1 MPLLEGIFARIDKT
15 GGIVGEKMSKSADN
29 YVGID
34 EPAEEQVRKLMLVD
48 DRVIFRYFELLSSR
62 PGREISDLETDL
74 QNGRHPKEIKK
85 LFAREIVARHHG
97 EAAVEPAITAW
108 ESKFEGA
115 IPLDVPQVQ
124 VLSQTEKLWLPKALS
139 LAKLV
144 ASTSQG
150 RQLVEQGGVEVDRVK
165 VKDGKFELE
174 VGKTYLI
181 RVGSKNRRFV
191 HIEVIGQ
198 S

>member
-1 MPLLEGIFARIDKT
+1 
-15 GGIVGEKMSKSADN
+15 MSKSADN

-34 EPAEEQVRKLMLVD
+34 EPGEEQVRKLMLVD
-48 DRVIFRYFELLSSR
+48 DHVIFRYFELLSSR
-62 PGREISDLETDL
+62 HRREIANLEADLH
-74 QNGRHPKEIKK
+74 NGRHPKDIKK
-85 LFAREIVARHHG
+85 IFAREIVAQYHG
-97 EAAVEPAITAW
+97 EAAVEPAIAAW

-115 IPLDVPQVQ
+115 APLDVAQVQ
-124 VLSQTEKLWLPKALS
+124 VLSQTERLWLPKALS

-150 RQLVEQGGVEVDRVK
+150 KHLVEQGGVEVDQVK

-174 VGKTYLI
+174 VGRKYLV
-181 RVGSKNRRFV
+181 RVGSKNRKFV
-191 HIEVIGQ
+191 RIEVIGP